1 MRVTCVTAG
10 VLHASLPTN
19 VAMLASTVAA
29 ALLFAEGL
37 CLLLLFSFLQA
48 SDCVTEV
55 QNSLAGLH
63 EAGGDVPSE
72 CRAAQPESA
81 EAAAG
86 SLDCRCFTAGHA
98 CLHS

>member
-29 ALLFAEGL
+29 ALLYAEGL
-37 CLLLLFSFLQA
+37 CLLLLFPTF
-48 SDCVTEV
+48 DCVTEV
-55 QNSLAGLH
+55 QDSLAGLQ

-81 EAAAG
+81 ETAAG